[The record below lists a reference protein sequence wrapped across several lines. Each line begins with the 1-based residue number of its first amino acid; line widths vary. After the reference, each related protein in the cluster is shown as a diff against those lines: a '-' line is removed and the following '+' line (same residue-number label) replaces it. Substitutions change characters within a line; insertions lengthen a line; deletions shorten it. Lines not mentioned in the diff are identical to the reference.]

1 MPSLTTVRQPIESK
15 GRLAAE
21 FLVESISAE
30 DVSRGHQQRPHTTVL
45 LRDSTGPVPARAG

>member
-30 DVSRGHQQRPHTTVL
+30 DVSRGHQQRLHTTVL